1 MRSAEYPWNLKLP
14 LTMKKLNPY
23 LFAFGIL
30 VMGGALC
37 VGFLDRDTVASL
49 LSGGANLIIFTGIV
63 FFALTFIAVWHATDT
78 LKTALLKRD
87 GKLVEEEEETELE
100 AAEESSWLQKILAKL
115 QDAKPVEEEEEIALH
130 HDYDGIVELD
140 NNLPPWW
147 LYGFYASII
156 FAVIYLVRYHVTES
170 APLPLEEYEMEMAAA
185 AASKE
190 EYLKTA
196 ANLVDETNVE
206 LVSEAP
212 RIANG
217 KAIFSKSCAVCHAQ
231 DGGGGVGPNLTDEY
245 WIHGGSVKDIFG
257 TIKYGVPSKGMISWK
272 DQLSPKDIQD
282 VASYIMEMQGT
293 TPADPKEAQ
302 GDLYQAGAE
311 PAADNEVSE
320 ESGQS
325 ATNAA
330 AAEQ

>member
-1 MRSAEYPWNLKLP
+1 
-14 LTMKKLNPY
+14 MKKLNPA
-23 LFAFGIL
+23 LLGFGLL
-30 VMGGALC
+30 VMGGAI
-37 VGFLDRDTVASL
+37 VVTFLDGETVGSFFSSTTNWLAITAVVFL
-49 LSGGANLIIFTGIV
+49 LIAFTAVFNALEAMKFMILQKEGRLPAKDSEADLATGAET
-63 FFALTFIAVWHATDT
+63 
-78 LKTALLKRD
+78 
-87 GKLVEEEEETELE
+87 EEEEE
-100 AAEESSWLQKILAKL
+100 SGWLQKMLAKL
-115 QDAKPVEEEEEIALH
+115 QDAKPIEEEEEIDLH
-130 HDYDGIVELD
+130 HEYDGIRELD

-147 LYGFYASII
+147 LYGFYATII
-156 FAVIYLVRYHVTES
+156 FAVIYLVRYHVTET
-170 APLPLEEYEMEMAAA
+170 APLQLEEYEMEMAAA

-190 EYLKTA
+190 EYLKTT

-245 WIHGGSVKDIFG
+245 WIHGGSVKDVFG

-282 VASYIMEMQGT
+282 VASFIIEMQGT

-302 GDLYQAGAE
+302 GDLYKPEAASESESEVTEEPTEQAMNASAGAK
-311 PAADNEVSE
+311 
-320 ESGQS
+320 
-325 ATNAA
+325 
-330 AAEQ
+330 